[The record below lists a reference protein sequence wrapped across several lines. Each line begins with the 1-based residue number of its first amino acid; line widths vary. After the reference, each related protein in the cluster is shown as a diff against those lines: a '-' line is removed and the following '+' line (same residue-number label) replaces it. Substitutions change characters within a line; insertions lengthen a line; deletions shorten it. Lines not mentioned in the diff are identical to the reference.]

1 MRVDERTENS
11 MARHH
16 LQSGVSG
23 VKRGR
28 LRGEVEAHAKALA
41 RRSDGRYSESD
52 GDRGVLRRRTWSIRR
67 ARRKWC
73 AAATP
78 ARPPPG
84 GPHPATPLPDPKLQ
98 ASTKPQTSSSSC
110 WGASGVTSG
119 PVSFM
124 NTLISL
130 RMPNQIGRAHV

>member
-1 MRVDERTENS
+1 MRVDERTETS

-67 ARRKWC
+67 ARRKCC
-73 AAATP
+73 AAATA
-78 ARPPPG
+78 ARPPLP
-84 GPHPATPLPDPKLQ
+84 PPAAPPRCQT
-98 ASTKPQTSSSSC
+98 ASCKP
-110 WGASGVTSG
+110 
-119 PVSFM
+119 
-124 NTLISL
+124 
-130 RMPNQIGRAHV
+130 

>member
-41 RRSDGRYSESD
+41 RRSDGRYSEPD
-52 GDRGVLRRRTWSIRR
+52 GDPGVLRRRTWSTRR
-67 ARRKWC
+67 ARRKSC
-73 AAATP
+73 AAATA
-78 ARPPPG
+78 ARPPLP
-84 GPHPATPLPDPKLQ
+84 PPSRPPPPPAASSHP
-98 ASTKPQTSSSSC
+98 PQTPTPP
-110 WGASGVTSG
+110 A
-119 PVSFM
+119 PA
-124 NTLISL
+124 
-130 RMPNQIGRAHV
+130 RR

>member
-11 MARHH
+11 MTRHH
-16 LQSGVSG
+16 LQSGVSD

-67 ARRKWC
+67 ARRKCC
-73 AAATP
+73 AAATA
-78 ARPPPG
+78 ARPPLP
-84 GPHPATPLPDPKLQ
+84 PPAAPPRCQT
-98 ASTKPQTSSSSC
+98 ASCKPQQNLRPAAAPA
-110 WGASGVTSG
+110 GAPAG
-119 PVSFM
+119 
-124 NTLISL
+124 
-130 RMPNQIGRAHV
+130 

>member
-41 RRSDGRYSESD
+41 RRSDGRYTESD

-67 ARRKWC
+67 ARRKCC
-73 AAATP
+73 AAATA
-78 ARPPPG
+78 ARPP
-84 GPHPATPLPDPKLQ
+84 LPPPPPPPVARRQ
-98 ASTKPQTSSSSC
+98 RASLNQTSH
-110 WGASGVTSG
+110 
-119 PVSFM
+119 P
-124 NTLISL
+124 
-130 RMPNQIGRAHV
+130 

>member
-78 ARPPPG
+78 ARPPLP
-84 GPHPATPLPDPKLQ
+84 PPLPRHPLTRPQVASPK
-98 ASTKPQTSSSSC
+98 KTSDQQQ
-110 WGASGVTSG
+110 
-119 PVSFM
+119 
-124 NTLISL
+124 LLL
-130 RMPNQIGRAHV
+130 RRPRRDHATRF

>member
-28 LRGEVEAHAKALA
+28 LRGEVEANAKALA

-67 ARRKWC
+67 ARRKCC

-78 ARPPPG
+78 ARPPLP
-84 GPHPATPLPDPKLQ
+84 PPTPPPRCQTPSCRPQEHLRPATTPAAAP
-98 ASTKPQTSSSSC
+98 A
-110 WGASGVTSG
+110 G
-119 PVSFM
+119 
-124 NTLISL
+124 
-130 RMPNQIGRAHV
+130 

>member
-67 ARRKWC
+67 ARRKC
-73 AAATP
+73 RSEEHTSE
-78 ARPPPG
+78 
-84 GPHPATPLPDPKLQ
+84 LQ
-98 ASTKPQTSSSSC
+98 SRLHLVCRLLLEKKKTTTRGIRQHH
-110 WGASGVTSG
+110 
-119 PVSFM
+119 
-124 NTLISL
+124 
-130 RMPNQIGRAHV
+130 RED

>member
-73 AAATP
+73 AAA
-78 ARPPPG
+78 PPPK
-84 GPHPATPLPDPKLQ
+84 PPSAAAPPATPSADPNLQ
-98 ASTKPQTSSSSC
+98 ASTTAQARSSSC
-110 WGASGVTSG
+110 WRPSGV
-119 PVSFM
+119 P
-124 NTLISL
+124 
-130 RMPNQIGRAHV
+130 

>member
-11 MARHH
+11 MTRHH

-28 LRGEVEAHAKALA
+28 LPGEVEPHARTLA

-52 GDRGVLRRRTWSIRR
+52 GLGRFVGRGENG
-67 ARRKWC
+67 ARR
-73 AAATP
+73 
-78 ARPPPG
+78 
-84 GPHPATPLPDPKLQ
+84 PHPQDPPCRPAPPTPFPDAKLQ
-98 ASTKPQTSSSSC
+98 ASRKPQTNSSSC
-110 WGASGVTSG
+110 WGAPGVTSG

-130 RMPNQIGRAHV
+130 RM

>member
-11 MARHH
+11 ITRHH

-28 LRGEVEAHAKALA
+28 LRGEVEPHAQTLA
-41 RRSDGRYSESD
+41 RRSDGRNSESD
-52 GDRGVLRRRTWSIRR
+52 DDRGVLRRRTGSIRR

-78 ARPPPG
+78 ARPPLP
-84 GPHPATPLPDPKLQ
+84 PPTAPPRCQTPSCKPQGASLKVQ
-98 ASTKPQTSSSSC
+98 ASRK
-110 WGASGVTSG
+110 
-119 PVSFM
+119 
-124 NTLISL
+124 
-130 RMPNQIGRAHV
+130 

>member
-28 LRGEVEAHAKALA
+28 LRGEVEANAKALA

-67 ARRKWC
+67 ARRKCC

-78 ARPPPG
+78 ARPPP
-84 GPHPATPLPDPKLQ
+84 PPPPPAPPFPDAKLPAPR
-98 ASTKPQTSSSSC
+98 TPQTSHHPC
-110 WGASGVTSG
+110 CGPPGVTS
-119 PVSFM
+119 P
-124 NTLISL
+124 
-130 RMPNQIGRAHV
+130 PACAH